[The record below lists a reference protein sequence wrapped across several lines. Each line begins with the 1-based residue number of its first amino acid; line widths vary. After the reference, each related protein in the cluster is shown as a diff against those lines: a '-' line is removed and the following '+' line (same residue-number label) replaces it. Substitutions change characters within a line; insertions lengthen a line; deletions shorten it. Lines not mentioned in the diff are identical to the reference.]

1 MIMDDQRHDQRHV
14 EEAESEKLQSAE
26 AAVEARRVAARRRF
40 LKQGATAGSGLVIY
54 TIYHN
59 RSFAGTKKI
68 MVSSAE
74 ACTSMHGTAGKAQK
88 AVSSIT
94 GMKVTVVQCELP
106 K

>member
-1 MIMDDQRHDQRHV
+1 MGLVTALSDQIHGTYP
-14 EEAESEKLQSAE
+14 
-26 AAVEARRVAARRRF
+26 VAQFYIRF

>member
-1 MIMDDQRHDQRHV
+1 MDDQKHV
-14 EEAESEKLQSAE
+14 EEAKSENLQPAE
-26 AAVEARRVAARRRF
+26 AAVEARRAAARRRF

-74 ACTSMHGTAGKAQK
+74 ACTSMHGTAGKKKK

-94 GMKVTVVQCELP
+94 GKKVTVVPCEVL